1 MRQAICEPEIGRKR
15 VANDKEIMGKKE
27 DRAVEL
33 NKKGEAYFGAWEIEN
48 AIVAFEKAIK
58 SDPKNPEY
66 RLNLTR
72 AFTRSGDYD
81 KAMEALGGYLQ
92 VETNPELIARFEK
105 LFSSGLDD
113 VEQKLIEGMKKLGL
127 PIQQIGK
134 AIQMWLEY
142 RITVGRKPLRT
153 PKPEL
158 WAAGLTYAIIKIN
171 FVELTRAEVSAT
183 YTVSPRALKEKYEEL
198 VSRLDLMPSDY
209 RYFTGDENPLDRL
222 VEAAELLEGLERKF
236 KED

>member
-1 MRQAICEPEIGRKR
+1 
-15 VANDKEIMGKKE
+15 MGKKE
-27 DRAVEL
+27 DRASES
-33 NKKGEAYFGAWEIEN
+33 NKNGEAQYEAWEIEK
-48 AIVAFEKAIK
+48 AIESFDKAIK
-58 SDPKNPEY
+58 DDPKNPEY

-92 VETNPELIARFEK
+92 VETDPELTARFEK

-113 VEQKLIEGMKKLGL
+113 VEQNLIEGMKKLGL

-142 RITVGRKPLRT
+142 RITIGRKPLRI

-158 WAAGLTYAIIKIN
+158 WAAGLAYAIIKIN
-171 FVELTRAEVSAT
+171 FVEMTRAEVSAVFN
-183 YTVSPRALKEKYEEL
+183 VSPRALKEKYDEL
-198 VSRLDLMPSDY
+198 VDRLDLMPSDY
-209 RYFTGDENPLDRL
+209 RYFTGEENPLDKL

-236 KED
+236 RED

>member
-1 MRQAICEPEIGRKR
+1 
-15 VANDKEIMGKKE
+15 MGKKE
-27 DRAVEL
+27 DRANEL
-33 NKKGEAYFGAWEIEN
+33 NQEGLAYYEAWEIEK
-48 AIVAFEKAIK
+48 AVDAFEKAIK
-58 SDPKNPEY
+58 NDPKSPDY

-92 VETNPELIARFEK
+92 VETDPVLSARFEK

-113 VEQKLIEGMKKLGL
+113 VEQRLIDGMKKLSL

-134 AIQMWLEY
+134 AIQMWLEF
-142 RITVGRKPLRT
+142 RITIGRKPLPT

-171 FVELTRAEVSAT
+171 FAELTRAEVSAV
-183 YTVSPRALKEKYEEL
+183 YDVSPRALKEKYDEL
-198 VSRLDLMPSDY
+198 VDTLDLMPSDY
-209 RYFTGDENPLDRL
+209 RYFTGEENPLDKL

-236 KED
+236 RED

>member
-1 MRQAICEPEIGRKR
+1 MS
-15 VANDKEIMGKKE
+15 KKE
-27 DRAVEL
+27 DRANEL
-33 NKKGEAYFGAWEIEN
+33 NKNGEDFFGSWEIEN
-48 AIVAFEKAIK
+48 AIDAFQKAIK
-58 SDPKNPEY
+58 NDPKNPDY

-72 AFTRSGDYD
+72 AYTRSGDYD

-105 LFSSGLDD
+105 LFSSGLDE
-113 VEQKLIEGMKKLGL
+113 VEQKLIEGMKKLNL

-142 RITVGRKPLRT
+142 RITVGRKPLRI

-171 FVELTRAEVSAT
+171 FVELTRAEVSAI
-183 YTVSPRALKEKYEEL
+183 YNVSPRALKEKYDEL
-198 VSRLDLMPSDY
+198 VDQLDLMPSDY
-209 RYFTGDENPLDRL
+209 RYFTGEDNPLDKL
-222 VEAAELLEGLERKF
+222 VEAAELLEGLERRF
-236 KED
+236 RED

>member
-1 MRQAICEPEIGRKR
+1 
-15 VANDKEIMGKKE
+15 MGKKE

-33 NKKGEAYFGAWEIEN
+33 NEEGLASFDIWEIDN
-48 AIVAFEKAIK
+48 AIDAFQKAIK
-58 SDPKNPEY
+58 NDPKEPDY
-66 RLNLTR
+66 HLNLTR
-72 AFTRSGDYD
+72 AYTRSGDYD

-92 VETNPELIARFEK
+92 VETDQELIDRFET
-105 LFSSGLDD
+105 LFSSGLDE
-113 VEQKLIEGMKKLGL
+113 VEQKLIEGMKKLGQ

-142 RITVGRKPLRT
+142 RITIGRKPLRT

-171 FVELTRAEVSAT
+171 FVELTRAEVAAV
-183 YTVSPRALKEKYEEL
+183 YNVSPRALKEKYDEL
-198 VSRLDLMPSDY
+198 VDRLDLMPSDY
-209 RYFTGDENPLDRL
+209 RYFTGDENPLDKL

-236 KED
+236 RED

>member
-1 MRQAICEPEIGRKR
+1 
-15 VANDKEIMGKKE
+15 MGKKE

-33 NKKGEAYFGAWEIEN
+33 NEEGLSSFNIWEIDK
-48 AIVAFEKAIK
+48 AIDAFQKAIK
-58 SDPKNPEY
+58 SDPKHPDY
-66 RLNLTR
+66 HLNLTR
-72 AFTRSGDYD
+72 AYTRSGDYD

-92 VETNPELIARFEK
+92 VETDQELIDRFET
-105 LFSSGLDD
+105 LFSSGLDE

-142 RITVGRKPLRT
+142 RITIGRKPLRT

-171 FVELTRAEVSAT
+171 FVELTRAEVAT
-183 YTVSPRALKEKYEEL
+183 IYNVSPRSLKEKYDEL
-198 VSRLDLMPSDY
+198 VDRLDLMPSDY
-209 RYFTGDENPLDRL
+209 RYFTGDENPLDKL

-236 KED
+236 RED

>member
-1 MRQAICEPEIGRKR
+1 MIDAVLG
-15 VANDKEIMGKKE
+15 EIMGKKE
-27 DRAVEL
+27 DRAIEL
-33 NKKGEAYFGAWEIEN
+33 NEEGLTYFDAWEID
-48 AIVAFEKAIK
+48 KAISIFQSAVK
-58 SDPKNPEY
+58 NDPKNPDY
-66 RLNLTR
+66 HLNLTR
-72 AFTRSGDYD
+72 AYTRSGDYD

-92 VETNPELIARFEK
+92 IETDQELIDRFEK

-158 WAAGLTYAIIKIN
+158 WAAGLTYAILKIN
-171 FVELTRAEVSAT
+171 FVELTRAEVAAVFN
-183 YTVSPRALKEKYEEL
+183 VSPRALKEKYDEL
-198 VSRLDLMPSDY
+198 VDQLDLMPSDY
-209 RYFTGDENPLDRL
+209 RYFTGDENPLDKL

-236 KED
+236 RED

>member
-1 MRQAICEPEIGRKR
+1 MS
-15 VANDKEIMGKKE
+15 KKE
-27 DRAVEL
+27 ERANEL
-33 NKKGEAYFGAWEIEN
+33 NKNGEDYFGSWEIEN
-48 AIVAFEKAIK
+48 AIDAFQKAIK
-58 SDPKNPEY
+58 NDPKNPEY

-72 AFTRSGDYD
+72 AYTRSGDYD

-105 LFSSGLDD
+105 LFSSGLDE
-113 VEQKLIEGMKKLGL
+113 VEQKLIEGMKKLNL

-142 RITVGRKPLRT
+142 RITVGRKPLRI

-171 FVELTRAEVSAT
+171 FVELTRAEVSAI
-183 YTVSPRALKEKYEEL
+183 YNVSPRALKEKYDEL
-198 VSRLDLMPSDY
+198 VDQLDLMPSDY
-209 RYFTGDENPLDRL
+209 RYFTGEDNPLDKL
-222 VEAAELLEGLERKF
+222 VEAAELLEGLERRF
-236 KED
+236 RED

>member
-1 MRQAICEPEIGRKR
+1 
-15 VANDKEIMGKKE
+15 MGKKE
-27 DRAVEL
+27 DRAIEL
-33 NKKGEAYFGAWEIEN
+33 NEEGLASFNIWEIDR
-48 AIVAFEKAIK
+48 AIDAFQKAIK
-58 SDPKNPEY
+58 SDPKQPDY
-66 RLNLTR
+66 HLNLTR
-72 AFTRSGDYD
+72 AYTRSGDYD

-92 VETNPELIARFEK
+92 VETDQELIDRFEM
-105 LFSSGLDD
+105 LFSSGLDE
-113 VEQKLIEGMKKLGL
+113 VEQKLIEGMKKLSL

-171 FVELTRAEVSAT
+171 FVELTRAEVSAV
-183 YTVSPRALKEKYEEL
+183 YNVSPRALKEKYDEL
-198 VSRLDLMPSDY
+198 VDRLDLMPSDY
-209 RYFTGDENPLDRL
+209 RYFTGDENPLDKL

-236 KED
+236 RED

>member
-1 MRQAICEPEIGRKR
+1 MIDAVLG
-15 VANDKEIMGKKE
+15 EIMGKKE
-27 DRAVEL
+27 DRAIEL
-33 NKKGEAYFGAWEIEN
+33 NEEGLTYFDAWEID
-48 AIVAFEKAIK
+48 KAISIFQSAVK
-58 SDPKNPEY
+58 NDPKNPDY
-66 RLNLTR
+66 HLNLTR
-72 AFTRSGDYD
+72 AYTRSGDYD

-92 VETNPELIARFEK
+92 IETDQELIDRFEK

-158 WAAGLTYAIIKIN
+158 WAAGLAYAILKIN
-171 FVELTRAEVSAT
+171 FVELTRAEVAAVFN
-183 YTVSPRALKEKYEEL
+183 VSPRALKEKYDEL
-198 VSRLDLMPSDY
+198 VDQLDLMPSDY
-209 RYFTGDENPLDRL
+209 RYFTGDENPLDKL

-236 KED
+236 RED

>member
-1 MRQAICEPEIGRKR
+1 MS
-15 VANDKEIMGKKE
+15 KKE
-27 DRAVEL
+27 DRAIEL
-33 NKKGEAYFGAWEIEN
+33 NRDGEAYFRAWEIEN
-48 AIVAFEKAIK
+48 AIDSFEKAIK
-58 SDPKNPEY
+58 NDSQNPEY

-72 AFTRSGDYD
+72 AYTRSGDYD

-105 LFSSGLDD
+105 LFSSGLDE

-142 RITVGRKPLRT
+142 RITVGRKPLRI

-171 FVELTRAEVSAT
+171 FVEMTRAEVSAT
-183 YTVSPRALKEKYEEL
+183 FNVSPRALKEKYDEL
-198 VSRLDLMPSDY
+198 VDRLDLMPADY
-209 RYFTGDENPLDRL
+209 RYFTGDENPLDKL
-222 VEAAELLEGLERKF
+222 VEAAELLQGLERRF
-236 KED
+236 RED

>member
-1 MRQAICEPEIGRKR
+1 
-15 VANDKEIMGKKE
+15 MGKKE

-33 NKKGEAYFGAWEIEN
+33 NEEGLASFDIWEIDK
-48 AIVAFEKAIK
+48 AIDAFQKAIK
-58 SDPKNPEY
+58 NDPKQPDY
-66 RLNLTR
+66 HLNLTR
-72 AFTRSGDYD
+72 AYTRSGDYD
-81 KAMEALGGYLQ
+81 KAMEALGSYLQ
-92 VETNPELIARFEK
+92 VETDPELIDRFEM

-171 FVELTRAEVSAT
+171 FVEMTRAEVSAV
-183 YTVSPRALKEKYEEL
+183 YNVSPRALKEKYDEL
-198 VSRLDLMPSDY
+198 VDRLDLMPSDY
-209 RYFTGDENPLDRL
+209 RYFTGDDNPLDKL

-236 KED
+236 RED